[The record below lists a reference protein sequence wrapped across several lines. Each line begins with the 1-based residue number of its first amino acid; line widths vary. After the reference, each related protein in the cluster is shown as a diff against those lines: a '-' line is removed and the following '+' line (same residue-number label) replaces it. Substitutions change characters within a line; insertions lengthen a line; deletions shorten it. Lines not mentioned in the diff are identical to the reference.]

1 MSTTVEIDPVTYEV
15 IRHRLAAITQE
26 QSTVLKTVSGSPVVT
41 DANDFNTGI
50 YLPDGSIVTM
60 GPHVIYHAG
69 SLSRVISHVLVDCG
83 ENPGIR
89 DRDSFIAND
98 PYKGAL
104 HPPDV
109 TIVEPI
115 FFEGELVAWT
125 GACAHQLDIGG
136 MEVGSWCPKATELQQ
151 EGLILPPVK
160 LIEGGSLRRDIW
172 ELIMGM
178 SRLPFMIAL
187 DLKAMVATNNLGRAR
202 VLELIERYGLDTVRA
217 VLHSL
222 IDRSEEQFRA
232 RLREL
237 PDGEFRSE
245 NFLDHDGHENRLYNV
260 TLRLTKTDD
269 LLTFDFS
276 ESSPQAPGFVNCT
289 ESGMT
294 GAVYSGVLPLLAHD
308 QPWNHGILR
317 AIEIVAPTGLICN
330 AERPA
335 PCGAATLGAAWLVES
350 TTVEAVSRLILC
362 SEEHRDEAHATTL
375 GGLSMM
381 AVGGLNQYGEPFGN
395 TFTDQMA
402 GGAGAYR
409 HRCGT
414 DYGGCHTILTQSI
427 PNVETLENF
436 SPILYLR
443 RGLTTDSGG
452 PGKYRGGSAAGASF
466 MLHDAH
472 FLEAVMES
480 HGVEVPNSV
489 GLAGGYPGSCN
500 QYTLVQRSDVH
511 EVLSGGKAVT
521 GPDDVNGQR
530 VELGAKPGR
539 VMFTPADVFEWTWQ
553 GGGGYGDP
561 LDADPDRVA
570 ADVLDEAVS
579 KEAAHEIYGVVLGSD
594 GKVDQ
599 KATEERRQLIRD
611 QRLGAAKNVTEAA
624 DAASVSATAAVVAGI
639 GEDLEVVGG
648 QDGARHWV
656 RCTCGHVF
664 GPSDE
669 NWKIHAASSV
679 LSASEIGPRAKLHE
693 DLELRQYVCPSCG
706 RMHSLELA
714 RKGAPPRWEARLDG
728 DAAAR

>member
-1 MSTTVEIDPVTYEV
+1 MSTTAMEIDPVTFEV

-50 YLPDGSIVTM
+50 YLNDGSIVTM

-69 SLSRVISHVLVDCG
+69 SLSRVIGHVLVDCV

-89 DRDSFIAND
+89 ARDAFIAND

-125 GACAHQLDIGG
+125 GACAHQLDVGG

-160 LIEGGSLRRDIW
+160 LVEGGTVRRDVW

-178 SRLPFMIAL
+178 TRLPFMVAL
-187 DLKAMVATNNLGRAR
+187 DLKAMIATNNLGRTR

-217 VLHSL
+217 VMHGL
-222 IDRSEEQFRA
+222 IDRSEERFRA

-237 PDGEFRSE
+237 PDGEFRAE

-260 TLRLTKTDD
+260 SLHLTKHGDT
-269 LLTFDFS
+269 LTFDFS

-308 QPWNHGILR
+308 LPWNHGILR

-362 SEEHRDEAHATTL
+362 SDEHADEAHATTL

-436 SPILYLR
+436 SPVLYLR

-452 PGKYRGGSAAGASF
+452 AGKYRGGSAAGASF
-466 MLHDAH
+466 MIHDAP
-472 FLEAVMES
+472 FMEAVMES

-489 GLAGGYPGSCN
+489 GLSGGYPGSCN
-500 QYTLVQRSDVH
+500 VYTLVQGSDV
-511 EVLSGGKAVT
+511 LDAFAAGRAVT
-521 GPDDVNGQR
+521 GPSDVKGDR
-530 VELGAKPGR
+530 IELGAKPGR
-539 VMFTPADVFEWTWQ
+539 FMFSPADVFEWTWQ

-561 LDADPDRVA
+561 IDADPDQVA
-570 ADVLDEAVS
+570 ADVLNEAVS
-579 KEAAHEIYGVVLGSD
+579 PDAAKTIYGVVLGPE
-594 GKVDQ
+594 GAVDQ
-599 KATEERRQLIRD
+599 DATEECRQAIRS
-611 QRLGAAKNVTEAA
+611 QRLEDARVNTEAA
-624 DAASVSATAAVVAGI
+624 DATTAPTTVVATI
-639 GEDLEVVGG
+639 GENLEIV
-648 QDGARHWV
+648 DGDGRQWV
-656 RCTCGHVF
+656 RCSCGHVF

-669 NWKIHAASSV
+669 NWKTYAASSS
-679 LSASEIGPRAKLHE
+679 LSATEVSPRAKLHDE
-693 DLELRQYVCPSCG
+693 LELRQYVCPSCG
-706 RMHSLELA
+706 RLHSLELV
-714 RKGAPPRWEARLDG
+714 RKGAPPRWEARLH
-728 DAAAR
+728 